1 MQLLSLVLEQL
12 HQRDQEIT
20 LTNNNQATRYK
31 QMLKVA
37 GLEVEDHE
45 FTKMVYDQKLEE
57 AIRET
62 YQDLEIDVRLL
73 QTDFPD

>member
-37 GLEVEDHE
+37 GLDVEDHE

>member
-37 GLEVEDHE
+37 GLEVGDHE